1 MLVSAGIAG
10 DKISVVYDGVAVPD
24 APARPERIV
33 ALESADPMKGTA
45 LVRAAA
51 ENRFA
56 VHFTSDLD
64 RDLRDASLFL
74 YITHAEG
81 LGSAALLAMAWGV
94 PVVASRIGGLP
105 EIVQDRRTGIL
116 TDNDPDAIAQAVAW
130 ALDHREELAAN
141 ARETVA
147 GHFTVGKMV
156 ERTTAVYRKVL
167 AC

>member
-1 MLVSAGIAG
+1 
-10 DKISVVYDGVAVPD
+10 
-24 APARPERIV
+24 
-33 ALESADPMKGTA
+33 
-45 LVRAAA
+45 
-51 ENRFA
+51 
-56 VHFTSDLD
+56 
-64 RDLRDASLFL
+64 
-74 YITHAEG
+74 
-81 LGSAALLAMAWGV
+81 
-94 PVVASRIGGLP
+94 VVASRIGGLP